1 MDIIDIHVH
10 TQAVPDYDE
19 AARRLVD
26 HMRMHGI
33 SRMILSDLGDGWR
46 PFPDSRTVRI
56 ANDRVEKLCARVPNS
71 LSFLVYLN
79 PQLPD
84 WREEFLRHRETAVG
98 VKLWISLRRE
108 GDSSLENSIEVLQT
122 AARYGLPVLIHTFD
136 CTDGL
141 AFGSIG
147 IDGLIELAERVPN
160 CTIVAAHA
168 CGNWRRAIDNAASF
182 PANVFFD
189 ISGSYPE
196 RTMVSRLVSRFGAN
210 RILFGSDAPGRSWGS
225 QLHKVMEAGLSETD
239 RDAVLRKNA
248 ETIFR
253 LAPPAET
260 VPEPCLP
267 RHEMADSREDH
278 FCFAGRSPWFD
289 HHVSVSNL
297 ANFARRNGVT
307 CAYAAS
313 LDALGAA
320 SVPDANESWLA
331 ETASY
336 RMIRPLA
343 VVDLRDAGRS
353 LRQLE
358 RMDRFAGVWI
368 SPYLHHYRLDAEDF
382 RQFFERCA
390 RCGIP
395 VWINVALSDD
405 RFRWRGLSTRKV
417 SEREIADFFRAA
429 PRNRY
434 VIQGAENHSQ
444 LDRLLPEYVRL
455 EYSRLSDGEYSAE
468 DFSGD
473 LRRLCRGSEYPFRDY
488 SAVDDVLLG
497 KI

>member
-1 MDIIDIHVH
+1 MAIIDIHVH
-10 TQAVPDYDE
+10 PQAVPDYDG
-19 AARRLVD
+19 AACRLLE

-56 ANDRVEKLCARVPNS
+56 ANDRVEKLCARFPDS
-71 LSFLVYLN
+71 LDYLVYLN

-84 WREEFLRHRETAVG
+84 WREEFLRHRQTAVG

-108 GDSSLENSIEVLQT
+108 NDRSLENSIEVLRM
-122 AARYGLPVLIHTFD
+122 AAQCGLPVLIHTFD

-147 IDGLIELAERVPN
+147 IDGIIELAECVPN

-168 CGNWRRAIDNAASF
+168 CGNWRRAIEHAAKFPDNI
-182 PANVFFD
+182 FFD

-196 RTMVSRLVSRFGAN
+196 RTMVARLVACFGAN

-225 QLHKVMEAGLSETD
+225 QLHKVMEADLNDVD
-239 RDAVLRKNA
+239 RAAVLCKNA
-248 ETIFR
+248 ERIFR

-260 VPEPCLP
+260 DSKTCSP
-267 RHEMADSREDH
+267 RYEMADPREDH

-289 HHVSVSNL
+289 HHVSAADL
-297 ANFARRNGVT
+297 ADVALRNGVT

-313 LDALGAA
+313 LDALAAA
-320 SVPDANESWLA
+320 SKLAANESWLS
-331 ETASY
+331 ETAPY
-336 RMIRPLA
+336 RVIRPLA
-343 VVDLRDAGRS
+343 VVDPRDAEQS

-358 RMDRFAGVWI
+358 NIERFAGIWI
-368 SPYLHHYRLDAEDF
+368 SPYLHHYQLDAVEF
-382 RQFFERCA
+382 RLFFECCA
-390 RCGIP
+390 RRGIP

-405 RFRWRGLSTRKV
+405 RFRQRDLVTRKV
-417 SEREIADFFRAA
+417 LEREIVNFFRGA
-429 PRNRY
+429 PQNRY
-434 VIQGAENHSQ
+434 VIQGAGNHSQ
-444 LDRLLPEYVRL
+444 LDKQLPDYVRL
-455 EYSRLSDGEYSAE
+455 EYSRLSDGEYSAS

-488 SAVDDVLLG
+488 DAVDDVLSG